1 MGIIKITKLHED
13 GQSLFFKDIKV
24 PVGGTFDIKDA
35 DGFTIFQITADGT
48 VKTRRGIERI

>member
-1 MGIIKITKLHED
+1 MGLIKITKLHED